1 MINLHTSLGRDL
13 VFPVLETDRLIL
25 REMTEKDAEAIF
37 SCFSNHDVTRYYG
50 LDPFES
56 IDQAN
61 TMIHQFADNYQEK
74 RGIRWG
80 IERKDTKELIG
91 TIGFHALAP
100 KHKRAEIGY
109 EISPANWRN
118 GYASEAILEIVSYGF
133 GILGLTRIGAVV
145 FRENEA
151 SNRLLLKMGFEKEG
165 VLRHYM
171 YQSGVPYDTNVYS
184 IIKS

>member
-1 MINLHTSLGRDL
+1 M
-13 VFPVLETDRLIL
+13 FPVLETGRLIL
-25 REMTEKDAEAIF
+25 RELTEKDAEAIF
-37 SCFSNHDVTRYYG
+37 TCFSNHGVTRYYG

-56 IDQAN
+56 IDQAK
-61 TMIHQFADNYQEK
+61 TMIHQFADNYQEM

-118 GYASEAILEIVSYGF
+118 GYASEAILEIVSFGF
-133 GILGLTRIGAVV
+133 DILELTRIGAVV
-145 FRENEA
+145 FMENEA

-165 VLRHYM
+165 VLKQYM

-184 IIKS
+184 MIKS